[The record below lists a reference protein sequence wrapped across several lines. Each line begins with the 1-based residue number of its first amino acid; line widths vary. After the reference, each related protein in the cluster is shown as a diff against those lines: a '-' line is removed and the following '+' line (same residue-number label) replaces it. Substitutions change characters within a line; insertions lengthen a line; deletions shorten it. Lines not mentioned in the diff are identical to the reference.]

1 MAVVAPPTAMPSAAA
16 SRIVPV
22 DRINKFI
29 IDDTVRGPDVGLAYG
44 LVVRSRSISIP
55 RAI

>member
-1 MAVVAPPTAMPSAAA
+1 VVVPPVASPSAATSLVVA
-16 SRIVPV
+16 V

-44 LVVRSRSISIP
+44 LVVRSRSMSIP

>member
-1 MAVVAPPTAMPSAAA
+1 VVVPPVASPSAAT
-16 SRIVPV
+16 SLVVPV

-44 LVVRSRSISIP
+44 LVVRSRSMSIP